1 MEMFSPSPVDACLFI
16 RLISLAEL
24 AAFEADT
31 QTGERK
37 VKDSNRTRN
46 EWKGEELNPKKGE
59 VDSLQLKFSF
69 TLLGMKVKMTLVFWQ
84 VFCRLNDGAATK
96 WLLSS
101 VWWSLIVKLFWQR
114 WSWFSN
120 ALTAQGVKYCHSC
133 SAAGFTEWC
142 PLVSFWSQCSN
153 NGWQETT
160 VLFQRATVSAS
171 GGWMSEDGERYSA
184 VCQENVVCVQFGSF
198 LCWLFCSFGF
208 RSPVCLNVAHCFNF
222 YFVSWF
228 GTTTGLEMTEDTI
241 PLLLNA
247 ISMCFIL

>member
-1 MEMFSPSPVDACLFI
+1 MKRWGIEPKEGRSWLSAAKIQFHSAGYESENDADI
-16 RLISLAEL
+16 
-24 AAFEADT
+24 
-31 QTGERK
+31 
-37 VKDSNRTRN
+37 
-46 EWKGEELNPKKGE
+46 
-59 VDSLQLKFSF
+59 
-69 TLLGMKVKMTLVFWQ
+69 VFWQ

-101 VWWSLIVKLFWQR
+101 VWWSLIVKLLWQR

-171 GGWMSEDGERYSA
+171 GGWTSEDGERYSA

-198 LCWLFCSFGF
+198 LCWLFCFFGF
-208 RSPVCLNVAHCFNF
+208 HSPVCLNVAHCFNF

-247 ISMCFIL
+247 VSMCFTL